1 MEFLLLLTIAG
12 AVAWLW
18 NRMVTLERR
27 VIELEGL
34 SNADAPEWRAAGE
47 ERPESRRAP
56 FEAEEAAPP
65 LSPLASPLP
74 KSGPAPEPVQ
84 AEPADEHFE
93 EPFEE
98 GGHRWRT
105 TLDFEEIFGRLLPIW
120 GGGIALAIAGFFLV
134 RWSIE
139 MGLLN
144 EYVRVGLGFV
154 FGSALLAA
162 AELAYRF
169 ESKIGDERV
178 RQALA
183 GAGLATLYAS
193 FYLAGTYY
201 GLIGPALAFAGL
213 AGVTAIAVLLSF
225 RFGLPSA
232 VLGLVG
238 GFAAPALAGST
249 DPDLP
254 LLATY
259 LALVTGGLPRWWTNR
274 DTASWLGAVISCWVL
289 PSRYSA

>member
-144 EYVRVGLGFV
+144 EYVRVGL
-154 FGSALLAA
+154 
-162 AELAYRF
+162 
-169 ESKIGDERV
+169 
-178 RQALA
+178 
-183 GAGLATLYAS
+183 T
-193 FYLAGTYY
+193 
-201 GLIGPALAFAGL
+201 
-213 AGVTAIAVLLSF
+213 
-225 RFGLPSA
+225 
-232 VLGLVG
+232 
-238 GFAAPALAGST
+238 
-249 DPDLP
+249 
-254 LLATY
+254 
-259 LALVTGGLPRWWTNR
+259 
-274 DTASWLGAVISCWVL
+274 
-289 PSRYSA
+289 RYSPPAEAVWNTHR